1 MGEIHSAVRGC
12 LKYFTAQN
20 SEHRFDAN
28 DTAWTERQATQMR
41 AKLFEVK
48 YPDLKALDL
57 VPLATDIAAEP
68 GPYVYN
74 VLDMVGEA
82 KVIASGADD
91 LPRVDI
97 SMSERNGKVVPL
109 GAAYGW
115 DVFEI
120 RKAARM
126 QMPLSEHRARAARL
140 SIARQVDKLLASGV
154 TDSQTGLGLEGLIN
168 NADVAALGIAVM
180 DHWVLGTTAA
190 TQMIAEVNAVVNT
203 IVSATS
209 EAWIPDTV
217 ALPTNRFTIFASAPY
232 GTDADSTALTWFLK
246 NNPYIKNV
254 TSWSRLTGAGASSKD
269 RAIVYKRSPDVL
281 EGVVPL
287 VFDQMAPQPRN
298 LEMVTP
304 CYAFCGGVK
313 IYHPEAMRYAD
324 FDAS

>member
-1 MGEIHSAVRGC
+1 MNAVQRAIRSC
-12 LKYFTAQN
+12 LKVFEASNQSN
-20 SEHRFDAN
+20 RFDAN
-28 DTAWTERQATQMR
+28 DTAWTERQATQVR
-41 AKLFEVK
+41 SKLFEVK
-48 YPDLKALDL
+48 YTDLKAMELI
-57 VPLATDIAAEP
+57 PLATDIAAEP

-82 KVIASGADD
+82 KVIASGSDD

-97 SMSERNGKVVPL
+97 SMSERNGKVMAV
-109 GAAYGW
+109 GASYGW

-120 RKAARM
+120 RKAARLGL
-126 QMPLSEHRARAARL
+126 PLTEHKARTARL
-140 SIARQVDKLLASGV
+140 AIARQVDKMLASGT

-168 NADVAALGIAVM
+168 NADVAALGIGVM
-180 DHWVLGTTAA
+180 DHWVLGTTTA
-190 TQMIAEVNAVVNT
+190 TQMIGEVNALVNT

-217 ALPTNRFTIFASAPY
+217 VLPTNRYTIFASAPY
-232 GTDADSTALTWFLK
+232 GTDSDSTALTWFLK

-269 RAIVYKRSPDVL
+269 RMIVYKRSPDVL

-287 VFDQMAPQPRN
+287 IFDQEAPQPRN

-313 IYHPEAMRYAD
+313 VYHPEAMRYAD

>member
-1 MGEIHSAVRGC
+1 MNALQRAVRDC
-12 LKYFTAQN
+12 LKYFAAKN
-20 SEHRFDAN
+20 PDHRFDAN
-28 DTAWTERQATQMR
+28 DTAWTERQATQIR
-41 AKLFEVK
+41 SKLFEVK
-48 YPDLKALDL
+48 YADLKAMELI
-57 VPLATDIAAEP
+57 PLATDIAAEP

-82 KVIASGADD
+82 KVIAAGSDD

-97 SMSERNGKVVPL
+97 STTERSGKVVPI

-120 RKAARM
+120 RKSARLNV
-126 QMPLSEHRARAARL
+126 PLSERRARSAREA
-140 SIARQVDKLLASGV
+140 IARQVDKMLASGT
-154 TDSQTGLGLEGLIN
+154 TDSQTGLGLEGFIN
-168 NADVAALGIAVM
+168 NADVTALGIAVM
-180 DHWVLGTTAA
+180 DHWVLGTTTAV
-190 TQMIAEVNAVVNT
+190 QMINEVNAVVNT

-217 ALPTNRFTIFASAPY
+217 VLPTGRFTIFASAPY

-254 TSWSRLTGAGASSKD
+254 TSWHRLTGAGASSKD

-287 VFDQMAPQPRN
+287 IFEQEAPQARN

-313 IYHPEAMRYAD
+313 TYHPEAMRYAD